1 VPSSDPQ
8 TPARTEDTG
17 YVVRQSFEREYVA
30 GEVIYEVGDETQV
43 LYVIQAGQVELQ
55 RDGAEGSR
63 TVARHGPGD
72 FFGEMGVLA
81 SRPQSMRAVAA
92 SDARVLELDRVTF
105 EGMCEQRPEI
115 ALRMIRRLVSRV
127 TDLEQRL
134 AALGADDLLRPVVR
148 VLVRRA
154 ESGDG
159 EGAQVATSLRELA
172 GESGLSMLE
181 AHRALGQLLERK
193 RVRLQDDALVIPDLE
208 ALSAALD

>member
-1 VPSSDPQ
+1 VPSDPK
-8 TPARTEDTG
+8 TPARPEDTG
-17 YVVRQSFEREYVA
+17 YVVRQSYEREYVA

-55 RDGAEGSR
+55 RDGAGGAR
-63 TVARHGPGD
+63 TIARHGPGD

-92 SDARVLELDRVTF
+92 SDARVLELDRLTF

-154 ESGDG
+154 EAGDG
-159 EGAQVATSLRELA
+159 GAQVATSLRELA

>member
-1 VPSSDPQ
+1 MSSSDP
-8 TPARTEDTG
+8 TTSSRPEDTG
-17 YVVRQSFEREYVA
+17 FVVRQSYEREYLA

-55 RDGAEGSR
+55 RDGAGGSR

-72 FFGEMGVLA
+72 FFGEMGALA
-81 SRPQSMRAVAA
+81 SRPRSVRAVAT
-92 SDARVLELDRVTF
+92 SDARLLELDRSTF
-105 EGMCEQRPEI
+105 EGMCEERPEI
-115 ALRMIRRLVSRV
+115 ALRMIRRLVTRV

-154 ESGDG
+154 ESGKDA
-159 EGAQVATSLRELA
+159 GAHVATTLRELA
-172 GESGLSMLE
+172 SESGLTMLE

-193 RVRLQDDALVIPDLE
+193 RVRLQDDSLVIPDLE

>member
-1 VPSSDPQ
+1 VAPSDL
-8 TPARTEDTG
+8 TPTARTEDTG
-17 YVVRQSFEREYVA
+17 FVVRRSFEREYAA
-30 GEVIYEVGDETQV
+30 GEVIYEAGDDSRV
-43 LYVIQAGQVELQ
+43 LYVIQAGQVELV
-55 RDGAEGSR
+55 REGADGPRS
-63 TVARHGPGD
+63 VARHGPGE

-81 SRPQSMRAVAA
+81 GRPRSLRAVAA
-92 SDARVLELDRVTF
+92 SATRVLELDRATF
-105 EGMCEQRPEI
+105 ESMCVERPEI
-115 ALRMIRRLVSRV
+115 ALRMIRRLAARL

-154 ESGDG
+154 EGAGDG
-159 EGAQVATSLRELA
+159 ARVATSLRQLA
-172 GESGLSMLE
+172 SESGLTMLE

>member
-1 VPSSDPQ
+1 VSPSDSPQ
-8 TPARTEDTG
+8 TRSEDTG
-17 YVVRQSFEREYVA
+17 YVVRQSYEREYPA
-30 GEVIYEVGDETQV
+30 GEVIYEIGDETQV

-55 RDGAEGSR
+55 RDGASGPR

-81 SRPQSMRAVAA
+81 SRPRSVRAVAA
-92 SDARVLELDRVTF
+92 SDARVLELDRITF
-105 EGMCEQRPEI
+105 EGMCEERPEI
-115 ALRMIRRLVSRV
+115 ALRMIRRLVARV

-154 ESGDG
+154 EPG
-159 EGAQVATSLRELA
+159 EGGSAQVATSLRQLA
-172 GESGLSMLE
+172 GESGLTMLE

-208 ALSAALD
+208 SLSAALD